1 MGRWSSKIQWTICK
15 SAFLN
20 TDTPIWTLLRC
31 TSEGRKFQELNRV
44 MQILGRISSPMFNV
58 SLSSKTPPTSP
69 PVNSYAASTPK
80 HKCPLPWKSRGK
92 KKNDSFLWAS
102 RALCKHSMKGYFFSS
117 TCGKYYTIHLTRII
131 SFNIP
136 TLNPILQMGNRG
148 LEKGRS
154 LLDVI

>member
-44 MQILGRISSPMFNV
+44 MQILSRISSPMFNV

-92 KKNDSFLWAS
+92 KKMIHSFELPEHFVNIVWKATFSQALVAS
-102 RALCKHSMKGYFFSS
+102 ITLYIWPESF
-117 TCGKYYTIHLTRII
+117 HLI
-131 SFNIP
+131 FPLLIP
-136 TLNPILQMGNRG
+136 FYRWET
-148 LEKGRS
+148 EA
-154 LLDVI
+154 